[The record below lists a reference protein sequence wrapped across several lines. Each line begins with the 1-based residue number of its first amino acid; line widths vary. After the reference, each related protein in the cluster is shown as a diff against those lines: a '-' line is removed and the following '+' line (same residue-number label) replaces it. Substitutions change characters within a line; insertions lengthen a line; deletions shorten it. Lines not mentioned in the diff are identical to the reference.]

1 MSHQVKRYVQ
11 IPAIR
16 GDRSLHVGTRL
27 ATSVQDRVQMLK
39 KINFIS
45 LDSEGERLYICNM
58 EQNFEILKTNNTG
71 NIYKDAQNII
81 EQARKYAYQAIDIAM
96 VQRNWLL
103 GKRIADEEL
112 QGGNRAE
119 YGKEIIKGL
128 ADYLTNM
135 YGKGFTKSNLYQ
147 FVQFYK
153 FFPDIFHAAS
163 GKLRILSW
171 THYRNLLRVS
181 DKNARDWYL
190 KEATNEVW
198 SSRTLDRN
206 IASQYYYRLLQSQ
219 NKQVVEAEMK
229 QITEPYQQDK
239 LEFIKNPVVAEF
251 LGLSP
256 NSDFSETKLES
267 SIITHIQ
274 KFVMEL
280 GKGYAF
286 VARQQHIKTDMGDY
300 FIDLVFYNYILKCFL
315 LIDLK
320 TSRITHQDVG
330 QMDMY
335 VRMYDS
341 LKRTEGDNP
350 TIGLILCSETS
361 EDMARY
367 SVLRDN
373 ERLFQAKYLTYLP
386 SIEQLKE
393 EIELQ
398 KEIFRLH
405 NESMSQ

>member
-1 MSHQVKRYVQ
+1 MKHDIGMYE
-11 IPAIR
+11 
-16 GDRSLHVGTRL
+16 
-27 ATSVQDRVQMLK
+27 
-39 KINFIS
+39 IS
-45 LDSEGERLYICNM
+45 
-58 EQNFEILKTNNTG
+58 NTDD
-71 NIYKDAQNII
+71 IFKDAQNIV
-81 EQARKYAYQAIDIAM
+81 EQTRNYAYQAVNIAM
-96 VQRNWLL
+96 IQRNWLL

-112 QGGNRAE
+112 QGENRAE
-119 YGKEIIKGL
+119 YGKEVINRL
-128 ADYLTNM
+128 ANHLTNL
-135 YGKGFTKSNLYQ
+135 YGKGFSKSNLYQ

-153 FFPDIFHAAS
+153 YFPEIFHSLS
-163 GKLRILSW
+163 GKSFTLSW
-171 THYRNLLRVS
+171 THYRTLLRVT
-181 DKNARDWYL
+181 DKKAREWYL
-190 KEATNEVW
+190 QESEDEMW
-198 SSRTLDRN
+198 SVRTLDRN

-219 NKQVVEAEMK
+219 NKQEVKDEMK
-229 QITEPYQQDK
+229 DITTPLQQDN

-256 NSDFSETKLES
+256 NADFSETKLES
-267 SIITHIQ
+267 SIISHIQ
-274 KFVMEL
+274 KFVMKL

-286 VARQQHIKTDMGDY
+286 VARQQHIKTDVGDY

-335 VRMYDS
+335 VRMYDN

-361 EDMARY
+361 KDMARY
-367 SVLRDN
+367 SVLHDN
-373 ERLFQAKYLTYLP
+373 ERLFQARYLTFLP

-398 KEIFRLH
+398 KEIFQLQQS
-405 NESMSQ
+405 NDAPTKQ

>member
-1 MSHQVKRYVQ
+1 M
-11 IPAIR
+11 
-16 GDRSLHVGTRL
+16 G
-27 ATSVQDRVQMLK
+27 QD
-39 KINFIS
+39 I
-45 LDSEGERLYICNM
+45 
-58 EQNFEILKTNNTG
+58 EIFKLNNT
-71 NIYKDAQNII
+71 NDIFKDVESIV
-81 EQARKYAYQAIDIAM
+81 EQARGYAYNAVNIAM

-103 GKRIADEEL
+103 GKRIAEEEL
-112 QGGNRAE
+112 QGEDRAI
-119 YGKEIIKGL
+119 YGKEIVKQLSIH
-128 ADYLTNM
+128 LTNV
-135 YGKGFTKSNLYQ
+135 YGKGFTQSNLYQ

-153 FFPDIFHAAS
+153 FFPEIFHTVCVKS
-163 GKLRILSW
+163 QILSW
-171 THYRNLLRVS
+171 SHYRTLLRVT
-181 DKNARDWYL
+181 DKDARDWYL
-190 KEATNEVW
+190 QEAINEMW
-198 SSRTLDRN
+198 SVRTLDRN

-219 NKQVVEAEMK
+219 NKKIVKEEMI
-229 QITEPYQQDK
+229 QITTPFQQDK
-239 LEFIKNPVVAEF
+239 LEFIKNPIVAEF
-251 LGLSP
+251 LGLAP
-256 NSDFSETKLES
+256 NTDFTETELET

-335 VRMYDS
+335 VRMYDN
-341 LKRTEGDNP
+341 LKRTQGDNP

-367 SVLRDN
+367 SVLHDN
-373 ERLFQAKYLTYLP
+373 ERLFQARYLTYLP
-386 SIEQLKE
+386 TIEQLKE

-398 KEIFRLH
+398 KEIFRQQH
-405 NESMSQ
+405 EDNK

>member
-1 MSHQVKRYVQ
+1 MYE
-11 IPAIR
+11 
-16 GDRSLHVGTRL
+16 
-27 ATSVQDRVQMLK
+27 
-39 KINFIS
+39 IS
-45 LDSEGERLYICNM
+45 
-58 EQNFEILKTNNTG
+58 NTDD
-71 NIYKDAQNII
+71 IFKDAQNIV
-81 EQARKYAYQAIDIAM
+81 EQTRNYAYQAVNIAM
-96 VQRNWLL
+96 IQRNWLL

-112 QGGNRAE
+112 QGENRAE
-119 YGKEIIKGL
+119 YGKEVINRL
-128 ADYLTNM
+128 ANHLTNL
-135 YGKGFTKSNLYQ
+135 YGKGFSKSNLYQ

-153 FFPDIFHAAS
+153 YFPEIFHSLS
-163 GKLRILSW
+163 GKSFTLSW
-171 THYRNLLRVS
+171 THYRTLLRVT
-181 DKNARDWYL
+181 DKKAREWYL
-190 KEATNEVW
+190 QESEDEMW
-198 SSRTLDRN
+198 SVRTLDRN

-219 NKQVVEAEMK
+219 NKQEVKDEMK
-229 QITEPYQQDK
+229 DITTPLQQDN

-256 NSDFSETKLES
+256 NADFSETKLES
-267 SIITHIQ
+267 SIISHIQ
-274 KFVMEL
+274 KFVMKL

-286 VARQQHIKTDMGDY
+286 VARQQHIKTDVGDY

-335 VRMYDS
+335 VRMYDN

-361 EDMARY
+361 KDMARY
-367 SVLRDN
+367 SVLHDN
-373 ERLFQAKYLTYLP
+373 ERLFQARYLTFLP

-398 KEIFRLH
+398 KEIFQLQQS
-405 NESMSQ
+405 NDAPTKQ

>member
-1 MSHQVKRYVQ
+1 MK
-11 IPAIR
+11 
-16 GDRSLHVGTRL
+16 
-27 ATSVQDRVQMLK
+27 QDIGMYE
-39 KINFIS
+39 IS
-45 LDSEGERLYICNM
+45 
-58 EQNFEILKTNNTG
+58 NTDD
-71 NIYKDAQNII
+71 IFKDAQNIV
-81 EQARKYAYQAIDIAM
+81 EQPRNYAYQAVNIAM
-96 VQRNWLL
+96 IQRNWLL

-112 QGGNRAE
+112 KGENRAE
-119 YGKEIIKGL
+119 YGKEVINRL
-128 ADYLTNM
+128 ANHLTNL
-135 YGKGFTKSNLYQ
+135 YGKGFSKSNLYQ

-153 FFPDIFHAAS
+153 YFPEIFHSAS
-163 GKLRILSW
+163 GKSFTLSW
-171 THYRNLLRVS
+171 THYRTLLRVT
-181 DKNARDWYL
+181 DKKAREWYL
-190 KEATNEVW
+190 QESEDEMW
-198 SSRTLDRN
+198 SVRTLDRN

-219 NKQVVEAEMK
+219 NKQEVKDEMK
-229 QITEPYQQDK
+229 DITAPLQQDN

-256 NSDFSETKLES
+256 NADFSETKLES
-267 SIITHIQ
+267 SIISHIQ

-286 VARQQHIKTDMGDY
+286 VARQQHIKTDVGDY

-335 VRMYDS
+335 VRMYDN

-361 EDMARY
+361 KDMARY
-367 SVLRDN
+367 SVLHDN
-373 ERLFQAKYLTYLP
+373 ERLFQARYLTFLP

-398 KEIFRLH
+398 KEIFQLQQS
-405 NESMSQ
+405 NDAPTKQ

>member
-1 MSHQVKRYVQ
+1 MSHHVKRYVQ

-16 GDRSLHVGTRL
+16 GDRSH
-27 ATSVQDRVQMLK
+27 RVAESMLK

-153 FFPDIFHAAS
+153 FFPNIFHAAS

-171 THYRNLLRVS
+171 THYRNL
-181 DKNARDWYL
+181 Y
-190 KEATNEVW
+190 
-198 SSRTLDRN
+198 
-206 IASQYYYRLLQSQ
+206 
-219 NKQVVEAEMK
+219 
-229 QITEPYQQDK
+229 
-239 LEFIKNPVVAEF
+239 
-251 LGLSP
+251 
-256 NSDFSETKLES
+256 
-267 SIITHIQ
+267 
-274 KFVMEL
+274 
-280 GKGYAF
+280 
-286 VARQQHIKTDMGDY
+286 
-300 FIDLVFYNYILKCFL
+300 
-315 LIDLK
+315 
-320 TSRITHQDVG
+320 
-330 QMDMY
+330 
-335 VRMYDS
+335 
-341 LKRTEGDNP
+341 
-350 TIGLILCSETS
+350 
-361 EDMARY
+361 
-367 SVLRDN
+367 
-373 ERLFQAKYLTYLP
+373 
-386 SIEQLKE
+386 
-393 EIELQ
+393 
-398 KEIFRLH
+398 
-405 NESMSQ
+405 

>member
-1 MSHQVKRYVQ
+1 M
-11 IPAIR
+11 
-16 GDRSLHVGTRL
+16 
-27 ATSVQDRVQMLK
+27 
-39 KINFIS
+39 
-45 LDSEGERLYICNM
+45 
-58 EQNFEILKTNNTG
+58 
-71 NIYKDAQNII
+71 
-81 EQARKYAYQAIDIAM
+81 
-96 VQRNWLL
+96 L
-103 GKRIADEEL
+103 GKRIAIEEL
-112 QGGNRAE
+112 KGESRAE
-119 YGKEIIKGL
+119 YGKEVVVKL
-128 ADYLTNM
+128 ADYLTEN
-135 YGKGFTKSNLYQ
+135 YGKGFAKTNLYQ
-147 FVQFYK
+147 FAQFYK
-153 FFPDIFHAAS
+153 CFPDIFHAVS
-163 GKLRILSW
+163 GKSLSLAW
-171 THYRNLLRVS
+171 THYRALLRVT
-181 DKNARDWYL
+181 DDAARNWYL
-190 KEATNEVW
+190 NEAISEGW

-219 NKQVVEAEMK
+219 AKEAVRDEM
-229 QITEPYQQDK
+229 QALTADFQNDK

-256 NSDFSETKLES
+256 NSDFTETKLEA

-286 VARQQHIKTDMGDY
+286 VARQQHIRTDMGDY

-315 LIDLK
+315 LVDLK

-335 VRMYDS
+335 VRMYDQ

-367 SVLRDN
+367 SVMHDN

-386 SIEQLKE
+386 TVEQLRE

-398 KEIFRLH
+398 KSVFQAQQGE
-405 NESMSQ
+405 

>member
-1 MSHQVKRYVQ
+1 MSDENKDLLQVAYS
-11 IPAIR
+11 
-16 GDRSLHVGTRL
+16 D
-27 ATSVQDRVQMLK
+27 
-39 KINFIS
+39 
-45 LDSEGERLYICNM
+45 
-58 EQNFEILKTNNTG
+58 
-71 NIYKDAQNII
+71 NIFKDASLII
-81 EQARKYAYQAIDIAM
+81 EQSRSYAYRAVNVAM
-96 VQRNWLL
+96 IQRNWLL
-103 GKRIADEEL
+103 GKRIAIEEL
-112 QGGNRAE
+112 KGESRAE
-119 YGKEIIKGL
+119 YGKEVVVKL
-128 ADYLTNM
+128 ADYLTEN
-135 YGKGFTKSNLYQ
+135 YGKGFAKTNLYQ

-153 FFPDIFHAAS
+153 CFPDIFHAVS
-163 GKLRILSW
+163 GKSLSLAW
-171 THYRNLLRVS
+171 THYRALLRVT
-181 DKNARDWYL
+181 DDAARNWYMN
-190 KEATNEVW
+190 EAISEGW

-219 NKQVVEAEMK
+219 AKEAVRDEM
-229 QITEPYQQDK
+229 QALTADFQNDK

-256 NSDFSETKLES
+256 NSDFTETKLEA

-286 VARQQHIKTDMGDY
+286 VARQQHIRTDMGDY

-315 LIDLK
+315 LVDLK

-335 VRMYDS
+335 VRMYDQ

-367 SVLRDN
+367 SVMHDN
-373 ERLFQAKYLTYLP
+373 ERLFQAKYLTFLP
-386 SIEQLKE
+386 TVEQLRQ

-398 KEIFRLH
+398 KSVFQ
-405 NESMSQ
+405 SQQGE

>member
-1 MSHQVKRYVQ
+1 MSDENKDLLQVAYS
-11 IPAIR
+11 
-16 GDRSLHVGTRL
+16 D
-27 ATSVQDRVQMLK
+27 
-39 KINFIS
+39 
-45 LDSEGERLYICNM
+45 
-58 EQNFEILKTNNTG
+58 
-71 NIYKDAQNII
+71 NIFKDASLII
-81 EQARKYAYQAIDIAM
+81 EQSRSYAYRAVNVAM
-96 VQRNWLL
+96 IQRNWLL
-103 GKRIADEEL
+103 GKRIAIEEL
-112 QGGNRAE
+112 KGESRAE
-119 YGKEIIKGL
+119 YGKEVVVKL
-128 ADYLTNM
+128 ADYLTEN
-135 YGKGFTKSNLYQ
+135 YGKGFAKTNLYQ
-147 FVQFYK
+147 FAQFYK
-153 FFPDIFHAAS
+153 CFPDIFHAVS
-163 GKLRILSW
+163 GKSLSLAW
-171 THYRNLLRVS
+171 THYRALLRVT
-181 DKNARDWYL
+181 DDAARNWYMN
-190 KEATNEVW
+190 EAISEGW

-219 NKQVVEAEMK
+219 AKEAVRDEM
-229 QITEPYQQDK
+229 QALTADFQNDK

-256 NSDFSETKLES
+256 NSDFTETKLEA

-286 VARQQHIKTDMGDY
+286 VARQQHIRTDMGDY
-300 FIDLVFYNYILKCFL
+300 YIDLVFYNYILKCFL
-315 LIDLK
+315 LVDLK

-335 VRMYDS
+335 VRMYDQ

-367 SVLRDN
+367 SVMHDN

-386 SIEQLKE
+386 TVEQLRE

-398 KEIFRLH
+398 KSVFQAQQGE
-405 NESMSQ
+405 

>member
-1 MSHQVKRYVQ
+1 MN
-11 IPAIR
+11 
-16 GDRSLHVGTRL
+16 
-27 ATSVQDRVQMLK
+27 QDIGMYE
-39 KINFIS
+39 IS
-45 LDSEGERLYICNM
+45 
-58 EQNFEILKTNNTG
+58 NTDD
-71 NIYKDAQNII
+71 IFKDAQNIV
-81 EQARKYAYQAIDIAM
+81 EQTRNYAYQAVNIAM
-96 VQRNWLL
+96 IQRNWLL

-112 QGGNRAE
+112 QGENRAE
-119 YGKEIIKGL
+119 YGKEVINRL
-128 ADYLTNM
+128 ANHLTNL
-135 YGKGFTKSNLYQ
+135 YGKGFSKSNLYQ

-153 FFPDIFHAAS
+153 YFPDIFHSLS
-163 GKLRILSW
+163 GKSFTLSW
-171 THYRNLLRVS
+171 THYRTLLRVT
-181 DKNARDWYL
+181 DKKAREWYL
-190 KEATNEVW
+190 QESEDEMW
-198 SSRTLDRN
+198 SVRTLDRN

-219 NKQVVEAEMK
+219 NKQEVKDEMK
-229 QITEPYQQDK
+229 DITTPLQQDN

-256 NSDFSETKLES
+256 NADFSETKLES
-267 SIITHIQ
+267 SIISHIQ

-286 VARQQHIKTDMGDY
+286 VARQQHIKTDVGDY

-335 VRMYDS
+335 VRMYDN

-361 EDMARY
+361 KDMARY
-367 SVLRDN
+367 SVLHDN
-373 ERLFQAKYLTYLP
+373 ERLFQARYLTFLP

-398 KEIFRLH
+398 KEIFQLQQS
-405 NESMSQ
+405 NDAPTKQ

>member
-1 MSHQVKRYVQ
+1 MKHDIGMYE
-11 IPAIR
+11 
-16 GDRSLHVGTRL
+16 
-27 ATSVQDRVQMLK
+27 
-39 KINFIS
+39 IS
-45 LDSEGERLYICNM
+45 
-58 EQNFEILKTNNTG
+58 NTDD
-71 NIYKDAQNII
+71 IFKDAQNIV
-81 EQARKYAYQAIDIAM
+81 EQTRNYAYQAVNIAM
-96 VQRNWLL
+96 IQRNWLL

-112 QGGNRAE
+112 QGENRAE
-119 YGKEIIKGL
+119 YGKEVINRL
-128 ADYLTNM
+128 ANHLTNL
-135 YGKGFTKSNLYQ
+135 YGKGFSKSNLYQ

-153 FFPDIFHAAS
+153 YFPEIFHSAS
-163 GKLRILSW
+163 GKSFTLSW
-171 THYRNLLRVS
+171 THYRTLLRVT
-181 DKNARDWYL
+181 DKKAREWYL
-190 KEATNEVW
+190 QESEDEMW
-198 SSRTLDRN
+198 SVRTLDRN

-219 NKQVVEAEMK
+219 NKQEVKDEMK
-229 QITEPYQQDK
+229 DITTPLQQDN

-256 NSDFSETKLES
+256 NADFSETKLES
-267 SIITHIQ
+267 SIISHIQ

-286 VARQQHIKTDMGDY
+286 VARQQHIKTDVGDY

-335 VRMYDS
+335 VRMYDN

-361 EDMARY
+361 KDMARY
-367 SVLRDN
+367 SVLHDN
-373 ERLFQAKYLTYLP
+373 ERLFQARYLTFLP

-398 KEIFRLH
+398 KEIFQLQQS
-405 NESMSQ
+405 NDTPTKQ

>member
-1 MSHQVKRYVQ
+1 MVVK
-11 IPAIR
+11 
-16 GDRSLHVGTRL
+16 
-27 ATSVQDRVQMLK
+27 
-39 KINFIS
+39 
-45 LDSEGERLYICNM
+45 
-58 EQNFEILKTNNTG
+58 
-71 NIYKDAQNII
+71 
-81 EQARKYAYQAIDIAM
+81 
-96 VQRNWLL
+96 
-103 GKRIADEEL
+103 
-112 QGGNRAE
+112 
-119 YGKEIIKGL
+119 L
-128 ADYLTNM
+128 ADYLTEN
-135 YGKGFTKSNLYQ
+135 YGKGFAKTNLYQ
-147 FVQFYK
+147 FAQFYK
-153 FFPDIFHAAS
+153 CFPDIFHAVS
-163 GKLRILSW
+163 GKSLSLAW
-171 THYRNLLRVS
+171 THYRALLRVT
-181 DKNARDWYL
+181 DDAARNWYMN
-190 KEATNEVW
+190 EAISEGW

-219 NKQVVEAEMK
+219 AKEAVRDEM
-229 QITEPYQQDK
+229 QALTADFQNDK

-256 NSDFSETKLES
+256 NSDFTETKLEA

-286 VARQQHIKTDMGDY
+286 VARQQHIRTDMGDY

-315 LIDLK
+315 LVDLK

-335 VRMYDS
+335 VRMYDQ

-367 SVLRDN
+367 SVMHDN

-386 SIEQLKE
+386 TVEQLRE

-398 KEIFRLH
+398 KSVFQ
-405 NESMSQ
+405 SQQGE

>member
-1 MSHQVKRYVQ
+1 MKYD
-11 IPAIR
+11 I
-16 GDRSLHVGTRL
+16 
-27 ATSVQDRVQMLK
+27 
-39 KINFIS
+39 
-45 LDSEGERLYICNM
+45 
-58 EQNFEILKTNNTG
+58 EILKANNTDD
-71 NIYKDAQNII
+71 IFKDIQNII
-81 EQARKYAYQAIDIAM
+81 EQTRDYAYQAINVVM

-112 QGGNRAE
+112 LGENRAE
-119 YGKEIIKGL
+119 YGKEVIKQL
-128 ADYLTNM
+128 SKHLTDL

-147 FVQFYK
+147 FAQFYK
-153 FFPDIFHAAS
+153 FFPDIFHAVS
-163 GKLRILSW
+163 GKSQILSW
-171 THYRNLLRVS
+171 THYRSLLRVS

-190 KEATNEVW
+190 QEAINEVW
-198 SSRTLDRN
+198 SARTLDRN

-219 NKQVVEAEMK
+219 NKKIVSDEMK

-239 LEFIKNPVVAEF
+239 LEFIKNPIIAEF

-256 NSDFSETKLES
+256 NSDFTETKLES

-286 VARQQHIKTDMGDY
+286 VSRQQHIKTDMGDY

-320 TSRITHQDVG
+320 TTRITHQDVG

-335 VRMYDS
+335 VRMYDN

-367 SVLRDN
+367 SVLHDN
-373 ERLFQAKYLTYLP
+373 ERLFQARYLTYLP

-393 EIELQ
+393 EIKLQ
-398 KEIFRLH
+398 KEIFRLQQ
-405 NESMSQ
+405 EKTTQD

>member
-1 MSHQVKRYVQ
+1 MYE
-11 IPAIR
+11 
-16 GDRSLHVGTRL
+16 
-27 ATSVQDRVQMLK
+27 
-39 KINFIS
+39 IS
-45 LDSEGERLYICNM
+45 
-58 EQNFEILKTNNTG
+58 NTDD
-71 NIYKDAQNII
+71 IFKDVQNIV
-81 EQARKYAYQAIDIAM
+81 EQTRNYAYQAVNIAM
-96 VQRNWLL
+96 IQRNWLL

-112 QGGNRAE
+112 QGENRAE
-119 YGKEIIKGL
+119 YGKEVINRL
-128 ADYLTNM
+128 ANHLTNL
-135 YGKGFTKSNLYQ
+135 YGKGFSKSNLYQ

-153 FFPDIFHAAS
+153 YFPEIFHSAS
-163 GKLRILSW
+163 GKSFTLSW
-171 THYRNLLRVS
+171 THYRTLLRVT
-181 DKNARDWYL
+181 DKKAREWYL
-190 KEATNEVW
+190 QEAEDEMW
-198 SSRTLDRN
+198 SVRTLDRN

-219 NKQVVEAEMK
+219 NKQEVKDEMK
-229 QITEPYQQDK
+229 DITTPLQQDN

-256 NSDFSETKLES
+256 NADFSETKLES
-267 SIITHIQ
+267 SIISHIQ

-286 VARQQHIKTDMGDY
+286 VARQQHIKTDVGDY

-335 VRMYDS
+335 VRMYDN

-361 EDMARY
+361 KDMARY
-367 SVLRDN
+367 SVLHDN
-373 ERLFQAKYLTYLP
+373 ERLFQARYLTFLP

-398 KEIFRLH
+398 KEIFQLQQS
-405 NESMSQ
+405 NDAPTKQ

>member
-1 MSHQVKRYVQ
+1 MK
-11 IPAIR
+11 
-16 GDRSLHVGTRL
+16 
-27 ATSVQDRVQMLK
+27 QDLGMYE
-39 KINFIS
+39 IS
-45 LDSEGERLYICNM
+45 
-58 EQNFEILKTNNTG
+58 NTDD
-71 NIYKDAQNII
+71 IFKDAQNIV
-81 EQARKYAYQAIDIAM
+81 EQTRNYAYQAVNIAM
-96 VQRNWLL
+96 IQRNWLL

-112 QGGNRAE
+112 QGENRAE
-119 YGKEIIKGL
+119 YGKEVINRL
-128 ADYLTNM
+128 ANHLTNL
-135 YGKGFTKSNLYQ
+135 YGKGFSKSNLYQ

-153 FFPDIFHAAS
+153 YFPEIFHSLS
-163 GKLRILSW
+163 GKSFTLSW
-171 THYRNLLRVS
+171 THYRTLLRVT
-181 DKNARDWYL
+181 DKKAREWYL
-190 KEATNEVW
+190 QESEDEMW
-198 SSRTLDRN
+198 SVRTLDRN

-219 NKQVVEAEMK
+219 NKQEVKDEMK
-229 QITEPYQQDK
+229 DITTPLQQDN

-256 NSDFSETKLES
+256 NADFSETKLES
-267 SIITHIQ
+267 SIISHIQ

-286 VARQQHIKTDMGDY
+286 VARQQHIKTDVGDY

-335 VRMYDS
+335 VRMYDN

-361 EDMARY
+361 KDMARY
-367 SVLRDN
+367 SVLHDN
-373 ERLFQAKYLTYLP
+373 ERLFQARYLTFLP

-398 KEIFRLH
+398 KEIFQLQQS
-405 NESMSQ
+405 NDAPTKQ

>member
-1 MSHQVKRYVQ
+1 MQ
-11 IPAIR
+11 
-16 GDRSLHVGTRL
+16 
-27 ATSVQDRVQMLK
+27 
-39 KINFIS
+39 
-45 LDSEGERLYICNM
+45 GE
-58 EQNFEILKTNNTG
+58 
-71 NIYKDAQNII
+71 
-81 EQARKYAYQAIDIAM
+81 
-96 VQRNWLL
+96 
-103 GKRIADEEL
+103 
-112 QGGNRAE
+112 NRAE
-119 YGKEIIKGL
+119 YGKEVIKQL
-128 ADYLTNM
+128 SDYLSKM

-153 FFPDIFHAAS
+153 SFPEIFHSVS
-163 GKLRILSW
+163 GKSTILSW
-171 THYRNLLRVS
+171 THYRTLLRVT
-181 DKNARDWYL
+181 DKSAREWYMQ
-190 KEATNEVW
+190 EAINEMW
-198 SSRTLDRN
+198 SVRTLDRN
-206 IASQYYYRLLQSQ
+206 IASQYYFRLLQSQ
-219 NKQVVEAEMK
+219 NKELLKSEMQ
-229 QITEPYQQDK
+229 QITAPYQQDK

-286 VARQQHIKTDMGDY
+286 VARQQHIKTDMGDF

-335 VRMYDS
+335 VRMYDN
-341 LKRTEGDNP
+341 LKLTEGDNP

-361 EDMARY
+361 KDMARY
-367 SVLRDN
+367 SVLHDN
-373 ERLFQAKYLTYLP
+373 ERLYQAQYLTFLP
-386 SIEQLKE
+386 SIDQLSK

-398 KEIFRLH
+398 KEIFKLQQDK
-405 NESMSQ
+405 ESNS